1 MSLNSWHSC
10 RYCEKGTQI
19 ANKGKKMGMAP
30 LKFRNEVL
38 MGITLILLLVLIEFI
53 NLIFTPSAA
62 THFPLRLTTRPT
74 MKLTNPCH
82 EFLF

>member
-1 MSLNSWHSC
+1 
-10 RYCEKGTQI
+10 
-19 ANKGKKMGMAP
+19 MGMAP

-38 MGITLILLLVLIEFI
+38 MGITMILLLVLIESI
-53 NLIFTPSAA
+53 NLIFMLSAA
-62 THFPLRLTTRPT
+62 THYIPLKLTTRPT